1 MSENTPGK
9 AITNEELH
17 AEVKSLKEAN
27 FMLHEKIDEQET
39 RFDLNERAYRASLLN
54 QSQTDEKLSVS
65 ISQNKTMLDL
75 NKATNN
81 ELRATQIKFE
91 KLETKA
97 DQQLNATEDKLEK
110 VEQSNTK
117 IQEQLAEQK

>member
-1 MSENTPGK
+1 
-9 AITNEELH
+9 
-17 AEVKSLKEAN
+17 
-27 FMLHEKIDEQET
+27 MLHEKIDEQET
-39 RFDLNERAYRASLLN
+39 RFDLTERAYRASLLN

-75 NKATNN
+75 NRATND

-97 DQQLNATEDKLEK
+97 EESKQQLNATEDKLEK

-117 IQEQLAEQK
+117 IQEQLTEQNQMMKLIFEKLE

>member
-17 AEVKSLKEAN
+17 AEFKSLKETN
-27 FMLHEKIDEQET
+27 FMLHEKIDLT
-39 RFDLNERAYRASLLN
+39 ERAYRASLLN
-54 QSQTDEKLSVS
+54 QSQTDEKLSIS
-65 ISQNKTMLDL
+65 ISQNKSMLDL
-75 NKATNN
+75 NKATND
-81 ELRATQIKFE
+81 ELSATQIKFE

-97 DQQLNATEDKLEK
+97 EESKEQLNATEDKLKK

-117 IQEQLAEQK
+117 I